1 MYETF
6 GPTVDH
12 QSGQVTFRLFFPDSA
27 RDILQYGR
35 GGQPHIAEIAI
46 PGTFHAGQWDPALA
60 PRMVLEDHPQGL
72 LYSHTTQLSAGFYAY
87 KFFVRFE
94 NGVTRWV
101 NDPCTRHG
109 CHIAGSD
116 NSGFVVGGNLI
127 SSNSTRPRP
136 TPPLPERQIIYELM
150 IDDFTARLPG
160 DRSQRNMLDLVHD
173 HLDRITDL
181 GVTTVQPMPWTG
193 VPESGFNWGYEPHLF
208 FSVDERL
215 TDLSGVPAGEIVNR
229 LFSLRELIDALHE
242 RGVAIIMDGV
252 FNHVRSE
259 FPYLQLY
266 QNRDDCPFVGVF
278 EEGAFF
284 EDLDFANGCTRQ
296 FILDVCR
303 YWIERFDIDGLRFD
317 YVRGFYR
324 RAGGDPGISTLIASL
339 RHLLRSMGRENF
351 SLILENLTD
360 NRYQAI
366 DDANS
371 IDATGTWY
379 DPLLFA
385 AFESGRS
392 GTLSASYLRAL
403 DANRDCLPGKAAI
416 TYIENHDHGTLVNK
430 IGGNA
435 INVPRDPHGYRTQPH
450 AIALFT
456 APGTVMLHNGQ
467 EWGEEAYLPE
477 MGGDRVRPRPLR
489 WEHRDDDVGQ
499 ALGTLY
505 RRLIQIRRHHSGLT
519 SSNFHPRFVD
529 VHAQIFDADGFGID
543 VHRQLLVFHRWGEG
557 LDGVMERFIVAVNF
571 SAQPHW
577 LDLTFPFDGSW
588 TDLLS
593 GEVVQV
599 RAQRLSG
606 VSVPSHYGRLFHAR
620 G

>member
-1 MYETF
+1 
-6 GPTVDH
+6 
-12 QSGQVTFRLFFPDSA
+12 
-27 RDILQYGR
+27 
-35 GGQPHIAEIAI
+35 
-46 PGTFHAGQWDPALA
+46 
-60 PRMVLEDHPQGL
+60 MVLEDHPQGL

-266 QNRDDCPFVGVF
+266 QTVTTAHLLASLKKALSLRIWISPMAAHVSSSLMSVATGS
-278 EEGAFF
+278 
-284 EDLDFANGCTRQ
+284 NG
-296 FILDVCR
+296 
-303 YWIERFDIDGLRFD
+303 
-317 YVRGFYR
+317 
-324 RAGGDPGISTLIASL
+324 STL
-339 RHLLRSMGRENF
+339 MV
-351 SLILENLTD
+351 
-360 NRYQAI
+360 
-366 DDANS
+366 
-371 IDATGTWY
+371 
-379 DPLLFA
+379 
-385 AFESGRS
+385 
-392 GTLSASYLRAL
+392 SASIMSEDFIEGPA
-403 DANRDCLPGKAAI
+403 ATPG
-416 TYIENHDHGTLVNK
+416 
-430 IGGNA
+430 
-435 INVPRDPHGYRTQPH
+435 
-450 AIALFT
+450 
-456 APGTVMLHNGQ
+456 
-467 EWGEEAYLPE
+467 
-477 MGGDRVRPRPLR
+477 
-489 WEHRDDDVGQ
+489 
-499 ALGTLY
+499 
-505 RRLIQIRRHHSGLT
+505 
-519 SSNFHPRFVD
+519 SSP
-529 VHAQIFDADGFGID
+529 
-543 VHRQLLVFHRWGEG
+543 
-557 LDGVMERFIVAVNF
+557 
-571 SAQPHW
+571 
-577 LDLTFPFDGSW
+577 
-588 TDLLS
+588 
-593 GEVVQV
+593 
-599 RAQRLSG
+599 
-606 VSVPSHYGRLFHAR
+606 
-620 G
+620 